1 MLSLF
6 LFVLFLGFQFFR
18 NYQSVFEHLLER
30 KHLDSQL
37 ILFVQISDL
46 IVTVVTRGNA
56 DARSGGPDLVGFHL
70 AGSYS
75 PVPESSRHGYSTTTA
90 TTTKII
96 VAVWFH
102 LNKIFTE
109 ILDDFPGIFA
119 TAAVAA
125 DIAGVLVG
133 AALVTKH
140 ALVQL
145 ESSLA

>member
-6 LFVLFLGFQFFR
+6 VFVVFLGFQFFR
-18 NYQSVFEHLLER
+18 DYQSLFEHLLER

-37 ILFVQISDL
+37 ILFAQISDL

-56 DARSGGPDLVGFHL
+56 DARSGGPDLVCFHL

-75 PVPESSRHGYSTTTA
+75 PFPESSGHGDGTSTA

-96 VAVWFH
+96 VAVRFH
-102 LNKIFTE
+102 LDKIFTE
-109 ILDDFPGIFA
+109 ILNDFPGIFA

-133 AALVTKH
+133 AALFGKH
-140 ALVQL
+140 TLVKF
-145 ESSLA
+145 